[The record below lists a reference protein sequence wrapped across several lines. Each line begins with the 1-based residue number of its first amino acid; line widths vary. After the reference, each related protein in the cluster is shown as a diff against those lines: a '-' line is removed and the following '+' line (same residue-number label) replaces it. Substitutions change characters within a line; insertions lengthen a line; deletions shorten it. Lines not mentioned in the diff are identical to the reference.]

1 MYPPRWKVDDF
12 DKFRSFLIME
22 KSVHSLEHI
31 SLSVTFQ
38 VELELWDTAGQERF
52 QSMHSAYYH
61 GAQACILVFDVSRKV
76 SAQIIQKLRK
86 LAGINNIILSLNLHK
101 VIPQ

>member
-1 MYPPRWKVDDF
+1 MLFFV
-12 DKFRSFLIME
+12 
-22 KSVHSLEHI
+22 I
-31 SLSVTFQ
+31 SQ

-76 SAQIIQKLRK
+76 RNRFA
-86 LAGINNIILSLNLHK
+86 SLYLTL
-101 VIPQ
+101 VER